1 MDPASPP
8 TRTPR
13 ALIAPASPLDK
24 AARFA
29 LAIGV
34 AAMKQHETAA
44 IAGEIEPLH
53 QMRVSARRLRAT
65 VQLFAGVIH
74 GSRVNIYQRD
84 LPWLGR
90 AAGAV
95 RECDVI
101 EALIRDCGK
110 HLDPTLAT
118 ALTPLTA
125 VIAASRD
132 AEHARF
138 VEDLRSPRYE
148 RMCTRLADPLLRR
161 ALPATDA
168 GCNAPAMLAP
178 LARSVR
184 KAGKRIVRDAPPEL
198 FHRLRVRIKRLRY
211 ALEMLVEMGGKRS
224 RKAVMRLERMQEL
237 LGLHQDA
244 VSTAAWL
251 RAYAT
256 GADGVAPE
264 TLMAVGATLQT
275 LVERRQQLATRA
287 YRRWRKIVRSGVIDE
302 ALKEISAAAD
312 QRLGS
317 IRAARAEAEREAHAA
332 LTSSVQPSLDDAAPA
347 IPDPADQF
355 AADAIVASPLTPV
368 AAVPSTSASVDNV
381 EPEPDP
387 ELQATPRH
395 SES

>member
-13 ALIAPASPLDK
+13 ALIAPASPLAN
-24 AARFA
+24 AARLA

-95 RECDVI
+95 RDCDVI

-118 ALTPLTA
+118 ALTPLAA

-138 VEDLRSPRYE
+138 VEDLRSP
-148 RMCTRLADPLLRR
+148 TLRAHVR
-161 ALPATDA
+161 RGSPIRCCAGRCRQPTPAA
-168 GCNAPAMLAP
+168 MRPRCSRRSREASARPESGSPAMRRPSYFIAC
-178 LARSVR
+178 
-184 KAGKRIVRDAPPEL
+184 GC
-198 FHRLRVRIKRLRY
+198 
-211 ALEMLVEMGGKRS
+211 ALSGCAMPS
-224 RKAVMRLERMQEL
+224 RCWSKW
-237 LGLHQDA
+237 
-244 VSTAAWL
+244 AA
-251 RAYAT
+251 
-256 GADGVAPE
+256 
-264 TLMAVGATLQT
+264 
-275 LVERRQQLATRA
+275 
-287 YRRWRKIVRSGVIDE
+287 S
-302 ALKEISAAAD
+302 
-312 QRLGS
+312 
-317 IRAARAEAEREAHAA
+317 ARAR
-332 LTSSVQPSLDDAAPA
+332 P
-347 IPDPADQF
+347 
-355 AADAIVASPLTPV
+355 
-368 AAVPSTSASVDNV
+368 
-381 EPEPDP
+381 
-387 ELQATPRH
+387 
-395 SES
+395 